1 MVAAKPRRTAAY
13 SGAPQ
18 RASRRPQLL
27 AASYNAGSRLLGAV
41 PAGLRYAAASPGGAA
56 WFWLSRAQRRAA
68 LHNYAAVLGLHH
80 DDPYVSR
87 VARRAFQN
95 YGRMLTDF
103 VLLGRLTKDEVLDR
117 VVVDGLP
124 LVDEALG
131 NGRGVILALPH
142 MGSWDM
148 AAAYGAAVGYHVLA
162 VAERFPGS
170 LDAAVVQSR
179 KRFGLN
185 VVPIGR
191 AAVHEIRKAL
201 SENCMVPLVCD
212 LEQGPGVEVR
222 FFGRRATVPSG
233 PAAFALKAGAP
244 VLLVHCYSSGPGR
257 YRVEVEKAPQWPAG
271 ESNQAAMQSIITR
284 FESYIRAR
292 PDQWYAFRPMFRN

>member
-1 MVAAKPRRTAAY
+1 MLARPPRTAAY
-13 SGAPQ
+13 AAPP

-27 AASYNAGSRLLGAV
+27 AASYQAGARLLGAV

-68 LHNYAAVLGLHH
+68 LDNYAAVLAL
-80 DDPYVSR
+80 DPGDPHVAR

-103 VLLGRLTKDEVLDR
+103 VLLGRLTKEEVLDR

-124 LVDEALG
+124 LVDEALARG
-131 NGRGVILALPH
+131 HGVILALPH

-148 AAAYGAAVGYHVLA
+148 AAAWGAAHGYRVLA
-162 VAERFPGS
+162 VADRFPGS
-170 LDAAVVQSR
+170 LDEAVVQSR
-179 KRFGLN
+179 RRFGLN

-191 AAVHEIRKAL
+191 AAVHQIREAL
-201 SENCMVPLVCD
+201 NENCMVPLVCD

-244 VLLVHCYSSGPGR
+244 VLLVHCYASGPGR
-257 YRVEVEKAPQWPAG
+257 YRVLVETAPQWPAG
-271 ESNQAAMQSIITR
+271 ETNQAAMQSIITR
-284 FESYIRAR
+284 FETYIRAR

>member
-1 MVAAKPRRTAAY
+1 MSAAPR
-13 SGAPQ
+13 G
-18 RASRRPQLL
+18 ASRRPQLL
-27 AASYNAGSRLLGAV
+27 AASYNAGSRILRAL
-41 PAGLRYAAASPGGAA
+41 PAGLRHAAASPGGAA

-68 LHNYAAVLGLHH
+68 LDNYAAVLGLSSH
-80 DDPYVSR
+80 DPEVVR

-103 VLLGRLTKDEVLDR
+103 VLLGRLTKEEVFDR
-117 VVVDGLP
+117 FKVDALH
-124 LVDEALG
+124 LVDEALAR
-131 NGRGVILALPH
+131 GRGVILALPH

-148 AAAYGAAVGYHVLA
+148 AAAFAGASGYSVLA

-170 LDAAVVQSR
+170 LDAAVVESR
-179 KRFGLN
+179 RRFGLN
-185 VVPIGR
+185 VTPIGR
-191 AAVHEIRKAL
+191 SAVREVRQAL
-201 SENCMVPLVCD
+201 SQNRVVPLMCD

-244 VLLVHCYSSGPGR
+244 VLLVHSFATGPSR
-257 YRVEVEKAPQWPAG
+257 YKAVVERAPEWPSD
-271 ESNQAAMQSIITR
+271 ETNQRAMQSIITR